1 MALKTLSRKKPTTSN
16 ASTGGVKTLK
26 RPVKKEEIE
35 EQEVL
40 VEEEETEE
48 VDVEEEETEEVE
60 EDDSEEDEEVEED
73 DSEEDEEVEEVEEA
87 PKRTAKKPVATKS
100 APKKAAPTTA
110 KKSTATTTAKKPAA
124 KTNSSEFSLFNKQV
138 KQSRELKEGMTVTRD
153 ELIEL
158 YATELGC
165 NKATAEKAIKA
176 FETVLTEQV
185 FPNYEV
191 NLFGTK
197 FKRVFVEERI
207 HSGSGGL
214 DVETDGLSTYIP
226 AHYKTTATL
235 YHDKQK
241 IRGKVVG
248 DDFVEGYM
256 SKGKFV
262 KGKPKN

>member
-48 VDVEEEETEEVE
+48 VDVEEEETEEVDVE
-60 EDDSEEDEEVEED
+60 EEETEEVEED

>member
-1 MALKTLSRKKPTTSN
+1 
-16 ASTGGVKTLK
+16 
-26 RPVKKEEIE
+26 
-35 EQEVL
+35 
-40 VEEEETEE
+40 
-48 VDVEEEETEEVE
+48 
-60 EDDSEEDEEVEED
+60 
-73 DSEEDEEVEEVEEA
+73 
-87 PKRTAKKPVATKS
+87 
-100 APKKAAPTTA
+100 
-110 KKSTATTTAKKPAA
+110 
-124 KTNSSEFSLFNKQV
+124 
-138 KQSRELKEGMTVTRD
+138 LKEGMTVTRD

-158 YATELGC
+158 YAAELGC

-226 AHYKTTATL
+226 AHYKTTSTI

>member
-1 MALKTLSRKKPTTSN
+1 
-16 ASTGGVKTLK
+16 
-26 RPVKKEEIE
+26 
-35 EQEVL
+35 
-40 VEEEETEE
+40 
-48 VDVEEEETEEVE
+48 
-60 EDDSEEDEEVEED
+60 
-73 DSEEDEEVEEVEEA
+73 
-87 PKRTAKKPVATKS
+87 
-100 APKKAAPTTA
+100 
-110 KKSTATTTAKKPAA
+110 
-124 KTNSSEFSLFNKQV
+124 
-138 KQSRELKEGMTVTRD
+138 MTVTRD
-153 ELIEL
+153 ELIDL
-158 YATELGC
+158 YAAELGC

-185 FPNYEV
+185 FPKYEV

-226 AHYKTTATL
+226 AHFKTTATL

-248 DDFVEGYM
+248 DDFVEGHM
-256 SKGKFV
+256 SKAGKFV

>member
-48 VDVEEEETEEVE
+48 VDVEEEET
-60 EDDSEEDEEVEED
+60 EEVEED